1 MLCCLYTLFFMV
13 TSKTSENPYT
23 RMQCVFFIVVFF
35 FLSNRGLTM
44 KKGLFAVLHVFF
56 FFFEEADPGLKKKKG
71 TTTDARKR
79 GTANENAMP
88 FSTSAF

>member
-56 FFFEEADPGLKKKKG
+56 FFL
-71 TTTDARKR
+71 RKPIQ
-79 GTANENAMP
+79 A
-88 FSTSAF
+88 